1 MRLKSKIRMA
11 VQNCQA
17 TLWDVKVK
25 EELLVVCTVRCPVPG
40 RMERFCPSHHG
51 IVTIKALLCFSSS
64 LSGSS
69 SEQFRL

>member
-1 MRLKSKIRMA
+1 MRLKSRILKA

-17 TLWDVKVK
+17 TLWDVKMK

-51 IVTIKALLCFSSS
+51 IVTIRALLCLFSS
-64 LSGSS
+64 LLGSS
-69 SEQFRL
+69 SEQFR